1 MLVSSDPAPIRSDT
15 PATLSGLDV
24 HVTALVRSVSA
35 MDTGAIVTD
44 AQCLTASTSLG
55 SVQRLRKFITGVYGD
70 AKRPLVAARRKLDA
84 QQRGLLDPLEKV
96 ERSLTAAILG
106 FQSSRQAELSASD
119 TPVAIQAPALAI
131 GMSARTTVRA
141 EVDDVQQLV
150 LSVAA
155 QMMLEGAKGVDG
167 TTCLPLTASTRRWL
181 QAFQPTPQA
190 TLSLLRPDPTVVN
203 ALARAL
209 RDDLALPGVRLVA
222 ATTLV
227 DRR

>member
-1 MLVSSDPAPIRSDT
+1 MLVSNDPAPIRSDT

-24 HVTALVRSVSA
+24 HVTALVRSASA
-35 MDTGAIVTD
+35 MDTGAIVT
-44 AQCLTASTSLG
+44 
-55 SVQRLRKFITGVYGD
+55 
-70 AKRPLVAARRKLDA
+70 DA